1 MAYKWGAS
9 VGVGVQPYGIAY
21 GSGSLWV
28 ANFTSGTVSRVDP
41 VALSVTATISGF
53 GRGENYSIIYAF
65 GSVWVSHRIVGDY
78 AISQI
83 DPATNTIT
91 ATIAGMGSITPDLT
105 FDGTYVFAKNYSANT
120 VKRIDPTTNTVTG
133 TYTTTSFAYGLATG
147 SGSVWVSAGSGVNSI
162 ERVDPATMTSTAT
175 ISVAQY
181 PYGLHYAFG
190 SLWAG
195 ISNTSMDIIRIN
207 PSTNAV
213 IATIAAGA
221 SGAISYTI
229 RSDSTAVWVAR
240 TGTNAMLRIDPTSN
254 TLTDTLLTTGGVAP
268 DGIGVDTTYN
278 KVWVSYSSAINR
290 IDLAGGIFTDGA
302 SHL

>member
-1 MAYKWGAS
+1 
-9 VGVGVQPYGIAY
+9 
-21 GSGSLWV
+21 
-28 ANFTSGTVSRVDP
+28 

-53 GRGENYSIIYAF
+53 GLGENYSITHAF
-65 GSVWVSHRIVGDY
+65 GSVWVSHRIVGDR
-78 AISQI
+78 AISRI

-91 ATIAGMGSITPDLT
+91 ATIAGMGSTTVDLT
-105 FDGTYVFAKNYSANT
+105 FDGTYIFAKNFSANT

-133 TYTTTSFAYGLATG
+133 TYTTTNFAYGLATG
-147 SGSVWVSAGSGVNSI
+147 DGSVWVSAGSGVNSI
-162 ERVDPATMTSTAT
+162 ERVDPATMLSTAT
-175 ISVAQY
+175 IATAQY

-195 ISNTSMDIIRIN
+195 VSTATMDVIRIN

-213 IATIAAGA
+213 TATIAAGA
-221 SGAISYTI
+221 GGNIPYVI
-229 RSDSTAVWVAR
+229 RSDNTAIWVAR
-240 TGTNAMLRIDPTSN
+240 TGTNAMLRIDPTTN
-254 TLTDTLLTTGGVAP
+254 TLTDTLLTTGSAAP

-278 KVWVSYSSAINR
+278 KVWVSYSSQINR